1 MGRAL
6 PVLVVAAAVWAATAT
21 AAVAPLF
28 DRTRARVGERV
39 RIDVGYAPIPRQI
52 LLYLIPL
59 RLAPKYVS
67 GGSGLPRPAPG
78 PPPADPH
85 LLPLSSPRADPSGLP
100 GSARLFFRV
109 PRVAAGRYTIVVW
122 CKPCGN
128 DHWAMATPSFVQNP
142 RAILRVI
149 R

>member
-1 MGRAL
+1 M
-6 PVLVVAAAVWAATAT
+6 LVVTAAVWASTAA

-28 DRTRARVGERV
+28 DRTQARVGERV
-39 RIDVGYAPIPRQI
+39 RIDVGYAPQPKGI
-52 LLYLIPL
+52 LLYLVPL
-59 RLAPKYVS
+59 RLAGKYVS
-67 GGSGLPRPAPG
+67 GGYGLPRPAPG
-78 PPPADPH
+78 PPPPNPH
-85 LLPLSSPRADPSGLP
+85 LFPLYSPKPDPNSP
-100 GSARLFFRV
+100 GGARLFFRV

-142 RAILRVI
+142 RAILRVT

>member
-1 MGRAL
+1 MGRVLA
-6 PVLVVAAAVWAATAT
+6 VLVVAAAVWAATAS

-28 DRTRARVGERV
+28 DRTQARVGERV
-39 RIDVGYAPIPRQI
+39 RIDVGYAPQPKGI

-67 GGSGLPRPAPG
+67 GGQLPTPAVG

-85 LLPLSSPRADPSGLP
+85 LFPLYSPKRDPNTLDG
-100 GSARLFFRV
+100 ARLFFRV
-109 PRVAAGRYTIVVW
+109 PRLPAGRYTIVVW

-128 DHWAMATPSFVQNP
+128 DHWAMATPDYVHE
-142 RAILRVI
+142 RAVLRIVC
-149 R
+149 

>member
-1 MGRAL
+1 MGRTLAL
-6 PVLVVAAAVWAATAT
+6 LAVAAAVWAASA
-21 AAVAPLF
+21 AGAVAPLF
-28 DRTRARVGERV
+28 DRTQARVGERV
-39 RIDVGYAPIPRQI
+39 RIDVGYAPRPTGI

-67 GGSGLPRPAPG
+67 GGDNLPQPAPG

-85 LLPLSSPRADPSGLP
+85 LFPLYAPTPDGTSRGGAH
-100 GSARLFFRV
+100 LFFRV
-109 PRVAAGRYTIVVW
+109 PRVAAGGYTIVVW

-128 DHWAMATPSFVQNP
+128 DHWAMATPSYVQNP
-142 RAILRVI
+142 RAILRVM